1 MRSPTRYCR
10 VRASRGIG
18 SATRPGGVSGCGQ
31 SERPRKIC
39 LARVP
44 VVYRLNLRVGNGY
57 FLAQSF
63 PMRDKDVILLA
74 NADGAQLLKFFVLLR
89 GPTGAFHDLGLGY
102 LGFSSAGAKQVPA
115 AITGTP

>member
-1 MRSPTRYCR
+1 MQQIT
-10 VRASRGIG
+10 VRAMELDRIEPE
-18 SATRPGGVSGCGQ
+18 PGGSPCRLNESVTNGG
-31 SERPRKIC
+31 E
-39 LARVP
+39 P

-89 GPTGAFHDLGLGY
+89 GATGAFHDVGLGY

>member
-1 MRSPTRYCR
+1 M
-10 VRASRGIG
+10 ASI
-18 SATRPGGVSGCGQ
+18 RPDLAGKL
-31 SERPRKIC
+31 E
-39 LARVP
+39 ARVP

-89 GPTGAFHDLGLGY
+89 GATGAFHDLGTGY
-102 LGFSSAGAKQVPA
+102 LGFSSAGAKHVPA

>member
-1 MRSPTRYCR
+1 MFRRQVNFRYV
-10 VRASRGIG
+10 VRLYPESAQPQIFGINNTG
-18 SATRPGGVSGCGQ
+18 AYYLLG
-31 SERPRKIC
+31 K
-39 LARVP
+39 LP

-74 NADGAQLLKFFVLLR
+74 NADGANRLKFFVLLR
-89 GPTGAFHDLGLGY
+89 GATGAFHDLGTGY
-102 LGFSSAGAKQVPA
+102 LGFSSAGAKHVPA